1 MEQEQEELRIS
12 PESGKEPDS
21 KKFLIIII
29 AMLSVALVV
38 LGAFYFYDLS
48 KKSQIESDNMKNQPT
63 PSVSVS
69 PLVSPSPVIITPTP
83 SITPSPTVPV
93 VVKKAD
99 LYVKSY
105 TLSEDPKVGSEFTAT
120 IVIGNKGQA
129 ASTETYWE
137 WWATAS
143 KQVCKKKVAAIA
155 AGGISTVQCP
165 YTYSDWS
172 DYTTKAI
179 VDSQNDVDESDEN
192 NNITT
197 KQVKPI
203 HGKPDLI
210 VTDYDFNHDPV
221 SGEDFK
227 ITITIK
233 NKGETDARDFEW
245 EYWGA
250 SALKLCDGDIDELEA
265 GASTNVTCTTK
276 YDGCSNAYVMKITAD
291 VDDDVDEEEE
301 DNNTLTK
308 TISVPCS

>member
-1 MEQEQEELRIS
+1 MEQEDQELEIH
-12 PESGKEPDS
+12 PEPEKDPGS

-48 KKSQIESDNMKNQPT
+48 KKSQVEDDNTKNLPT
-63 PSVSVS
+63 PSVSAS
-69 PLVSPSPVIITPTP
+69 PLVSPSPATITPTP
-83 SITPSPTVPV
+83 ITTPSPTAPA
-93 VVKKAD
+93 VVKKSD

-143 KQVCKKKVAAIA
+143 KQICKKKVAAIA

-179 VDSQNDVDESDEN
+179 VDSQNDLDESDEN
-192 NNITT
+192 NNIIT

-203 HGKPDLI
+203 HGKPDLT
-210 VTDYDFNHDPV
+210 VTDYDFNHDPAM
-221 SGEDFK
+221 GEEFK
-227 ITITIK
+227 VEITIK
-233 NKGETDARDFEW
+233 NKGEIDAKSFKWEW
-245 EYWGA
+245 WSTAYSA
-250 SALKLCDGDIDELEA
+250 SCDGEVDELEA
-265 GASTNVTCTTK
+265 GASTTVSCKYTYAGWSTYATK
-276 YDGCSNAYVMKITAD
+276 AVVD
-291 VDDDVDEEEE
+291 VKDDINEGNEG
-301 DNNTLTK
+301 NNTSTK
-308 TISVPCS
+308 TVIPTH